1 MTVTRGAPRDR
12 RSGRFLTVVGFAG
25 SLLVGPGVNGQDVD
39 RTLLLDPTRPEWSR
53 RSPPVWYARFETSKG
68 AFVVECVREDAP
80 NGSDRFYNLVRLG
93 YYDDARFHRVTGSF
107 VQWGLH
113 GDPAVNAAWLDRQF
127 TDDPRRGSNLAGTL
141 AFARDTVPGTANT
154 QVFINTRDNARNDLD
169 PFAVFGRVID
179 GMDVVR
185 DLYSGYGERS
195 GSGVRQ
201 RRQGAVVEGGNAYLD
216 RTFPLLDR
224 LIRARIIQ
232 EPGG

>member
-1 MTVTRGAPRDR
+1 MTVARGGGSGR
-12 RSGRFLTVVGFAG
+12 RSCRLPIAVAFVG
-25 SLLVGPGVNGQDVD
+25 SLLVGPGVNGQEVD
-39 RTLLLDPTRPEWSR
+39 RSLLLDPTRPEWSQ
-53 RSPPVWYARFETSKG
+53 RSPPVWYARFETTKG

-80 NGSDRFYNLVRLG
+80 NGSDRFYNLIRLG

-127 TDDPRRGSNLAGTL
+127 TDDPKRGSNLAGTL

-154 QVFINTRDNARNDLD
+154 QVFINITDNPRNDGN

-185 DLYSGYGERS
+185 ALYSGYGERS

-201 RRQGAVVEGGNAYLD
+201 RRQGAIVEGGNAYLD

-224 LIRARIIQ
+224 LIRARIVD
-232 EPGG
+232 EPRG